1 MDNRREWLWRSGGH
15 LAALGVA
22 AGTGTGAAAGAVAG
36 AVAGAAA
43 GGRAES
49 AASRDAVAG
58 NTVAGT
64 TVAGN
69 TVAGNTDAGG
79 ATAGQAGPAV
89 AGDAQ
94 RTPPDGKAWRIGVI
108 SARIRG
114 KPQRANGHTWHFAQ
128 YLHPSIDLAATKK
141 TLDPGSQKYF
151 ETIVRNPACNF
162 GILPFADT
170 RITQYY
176 ERDPEIARLFADA
189 FPGVQV
195 ATSLEKMADEVDA
208 VWLGDASGAGE
219 DHFDLLA
226 PALTKGLPTF
236 CDKPIGE
243 TVAGT
248 RRILEFARRHR
259 APLMS
264 ASIFRYEWGVEETRR
279 LQAAGEWGE
288 IQHIVSSMAGGYSP
302 EGWFIYGQHPCW
314 TVMTLLGAG
323 VDAVSLYA
331 RGAAAHGLV
340 VYPDRPPAQ
349 LWYGRPDLV
358 GRYNETSVHF
368 NKGVYRF
375 GPAIEGNFWF
385 GHHYEM
391 FNMARTF
398 REMVRTGIEPVPH
411 REILEVTAMIHAGA
425 RSLAEKSRLVSLA
438 EVLGD

>member
-1 MDNRREWLWRSGGH
+1 MDNRREWIKRSGGQ
-15 LAALGVA
+15 LAAFG
-22 AGTGTGAAAGAVAG
+22 AG
-36 AVAGAAA
+36 VAGAA
-43 GGRAES
+43 
-49 AASRDAVAG
+49 
-58 NTVAGT
+58 TV
-64 TVAGN
+64 
-69 TVAGNTDAGG
+69 
-79 ATAGQAGPAV
+79 GQAGPAV
-89 AGDAQ
+89 TAAPAAEAPAAEAPAVAAPATVTNGP

-128 YLHPSIDLAATKK
+128 YLHPSIDLAVTKK

-151 ETIVRNPACNF
+151 ETIVRNPSCNF
-162 GILPFADT
+162 GILPFPDT
-170 RITQYY
+170 RITHYY
-176 ERDPEIARLFADA
+176 EQDPEIARLFADA

-195 ATSLEKMADEVDA
+195 ATSLEKMAEEVDA
-208 VWLGDASGAGE
+208 VWLGDASGIGD

-226 PALTKGLPTF
+226 PALAKGLPAF

-248 RRILEFARRHR
+248 RKILEFAKRHR

-279 LQAAGEWGE
+279 LQVAGELGE
-288 IQHIVSSMAGGYSP
+288 IQYIIASMAGGYSR

-323 VDAVSLYA
+323 VEAVNLYA
-331 RGAAAHGLV
+331 RGSAAHGLV
-340 VYPDRPPAQ
+340 TYPDRPPAQ

-368 NKGVYRF
+368 SKGVYRF

-391 FNMARTF
+391 FNMARVF

-425 RSLAEKSRLVSLA
+425 RSLAEKSRLVALA
-438 EVLGD
+438 EVLDG